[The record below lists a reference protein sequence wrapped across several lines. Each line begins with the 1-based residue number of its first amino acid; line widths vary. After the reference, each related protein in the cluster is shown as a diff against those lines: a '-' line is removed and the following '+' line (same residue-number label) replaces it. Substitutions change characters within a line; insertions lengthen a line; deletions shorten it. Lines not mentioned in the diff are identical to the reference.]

1 MKRLI
6 LMGAGIMFSL
16 FACAQSSDYD
26 KKTKA
31 MASVAAECAKNEKI
45 IDLTGKKDPFNEA
58 KQLVTG
64 GEFISKN
71 FKFKAPIMGI
81 ILSESNV
88 TQADPSCTTAT
99 IEVMNFGN
107 EGNTVLLTMNTS
119 GEGEKGIYTW
129 SWSGSKVQGV
139 APAVQGGVKTLVA
152 SRNYKPLGG
161 LMQVEGKWLLFIDP
175 SAPKSGMKEFYK
187 GMTRSEVENV
197 TKQLG
202 LSKFKLSH
210 KTNLYEVYSLYWVDM
225 QKQYNIFGDYHF
237 NMRNDK
243 KYGDFYFNSAGK
255 LIKWIIYM

>member
-1 MKRLI
+1 
-6 LMGAGIMFSL
+6 MFSL

-45 IDLTGKKDPFNEA
+45 IDITGKADPYREA
-58 KQLVTG
+58 KQLVAG

-71 FKFKAPIMGI
+71 FMFKTPIAGVVF
-81 ILSESNV
+81 SESNT

-107 EGNTVLLTMNTS
+107 EGNTVLLTLDTS
-119 GEGEKGIYTW
+119 EEGEKGIYTF

-139 APAVQGGVKTLVA
+139 APAVQGNVKTLVA

-161 LMQVEGKWLLFIDP
+161 LMGVEGKWVLFFDP
-175 SAPKSGMKEFYK
+175 SAYKTGMKEFYK
-187 GMTRSEVENV
+187 GMTRAEVENV
-197 TKQLG
+197 TKELG
-202 LSKFKLSH
+202 LSQFKFSH
-210 KTNLYEVYSLYWVDM
+210 KTDLYEVYSLYWIDM
-225 QKQYNIFGDYHF
+225 QKQYDIYGDYHF